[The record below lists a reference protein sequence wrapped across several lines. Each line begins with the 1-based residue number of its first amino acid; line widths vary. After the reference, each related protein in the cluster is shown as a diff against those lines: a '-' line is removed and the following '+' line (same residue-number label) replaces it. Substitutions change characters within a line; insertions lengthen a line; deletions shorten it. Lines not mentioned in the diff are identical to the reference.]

1 MRQLEGSECSHAD
14 YEERARQLE
23 QQRPGWDGAT
33 QLEWRRHQLDQHEA
47 ETNWRRELLTSQ
59 TNASAGV
66 PSISPG
72 ELLAKLGGAE
82 DDAPKLKV
90 QSVRREV
97 YGRMVEQLEI
107 ISPER
112 RVDDSVTSSGAGS
125 PTPGSP
131 DASYVSQSG
140 FSLLGDSLDWLP
152 PIQNTSS
159 YELERAKALMGAAK
173 EAFYPSDKPPRKKPA
188 LDGMLLTRMHDLLG
202 DAPSLQKRLMA
213 YLAHITTRY
222 KWDDRRQKRRSLAPH
237 QCTLR
242 VVCAQGLK
250 KADSYDGSDPYVLI
264 FWNGQLIG
272 RTKVVL
278 NSENPVWDCEVPVL
292 LPPSGHGKREFK
304 LQVFDH
310 DDEEGDNDPDFMGQV
325 LFDGLDGGGDGE
337 AGAPPEENAKGDL
350 VERGLPA
357 SAPTQYTLQKD
368 KAHDVVHHTS
378 TSSYQDPYNAMVGGT
393 LTLELGP
400 HGHAEVTRSIV
411 NGKMVEEAVQAS
423 SGYFVQASVVA
434 PLDLS
439 FWELTEMP
447 STSKATKQFRK
458 KCAENFILPWNLEDE
473 ELGPDWSFRVVD
485 SVRLANNRLE
495 TIEGLPATLG
505 EFLFMGNARVLQF
518 LDLSFNGIRH
528 LDKHVLE
535 SFPNLATLY
544 LHTNLVEDFSEVK
557 KLARLKL
564 LEKLTLQN
572 NPLQTSAL
580 QSMAGSSKGI
590 QEYRIKVVATIPWLK
605 ELDFSTVTGSEHHAA
620 LTHRQNVQKA
630 SEERKLPG
638 PHFSPLPSPL
648 KTMLG
653 RQAGFRR
660 GAGSPTKR

>member
-1 MRQLEGSECSHAD
+1 MRQLEGSECSYAD

-23 QQRPGWDGAT
+23 LQRPGWDGST
-33 QLEWRRHQLDQHEA
+33 QTEWRRWQLDQHEA
-47 ETNWRRELLTSQ
+47 ETNWRRELLSSQ

-66 PSISPG
+66 PAISPG
-72 ELLAKLGGAE
+72 ELLAKLGGAD
-82 DDAPKLKV
+82 DDAPRLKV

-97 YGRMVEQLEI
+97 YGRMETQLEI
-107 ISPER
+107 FSPER
-112 RVDDSVTSSGAGS
+112 RVDDSVAS
-125 PTPGSP
+125 PAPGSP
-131 DASYVSQSG
+131 NASYVSQSG

-159 YELERAKALMGAAK
+159 YELERAKALMDAAQ
-173 EAFYPSDKPPRKKPA
+173 EAFYPTDKPPRKMPS
-188 LDGMLLTRMHDLLG
+188 LDGMLLTRMHDLLA
-202 DAPSLQKRLMA
+202 DAPLLQKRLMG
-213 YLAHITTRY
+213 YLAHITTRH
-222 KWDDRRQKRRSLAPH
+222 KWDERRQKRRSLAPH

-250 KADSYDGSDPYVLI
+250 KADSYDGSDPYVLL

-278 NSENPVWDCEVPVL
+278 DSENPVWDCEIPLLVPR
-292 LPPSGHGKREFK
+292 SGHGKREFK

-310 DDEEGDNDPDFMGQV
+310 DDEEGDNGPNFMGQV
-325 LFDGLDGGGDGE
+325 LFDGVDGGIDGE
-337 AGAPPEENAKGDL
+337 ATTPVENARGDL
-350 VERGLPA
+350 VERGLPV
-357 SAPTQYTLQKD
+357 SSPTQYTLQKD

-378 TSSYQDPYNAMVGGT
+378 ASSYKDPYNAMVGGT
-393 LTLELGP
+393 LTLEFGP

-411 NGKMVEEAVQAS
+411 NGKMAEEVVQAS
-423 SGYFVQASVVA
+423 SGYLVQASVIA
-434 PLDLS
+434 PLDFS

-447 STSKATKQFRK
+447 STEKATKQFRQN
-458 KCAENFILPWNLEDE
+458 CAKNQILPWNLEDE
-473 ELGPDWSFRVVD
+473 EFGPDWSFKVVD
-485 SVRLANNRLE
+485 CVRLANNRLE
-495 TIEGLPATLG
+495 TIEGLPAALG
-505 EFLFMGNARVLQF
+505 DFLFMGNARVLHS

-535 SFPNLATLY
+535 SFPNLATLH
-544 LHTNLVEDFSEVK
+544 LHTNLIEDFSEVK

-564 LEKLTLQN
+564 LDKLTLQN
-572 NPLQTSAL
+572 NPLQTGAL

-620 LTHRQNVQKA
+620 LTHRQNVQKSA
-630 SEERKLPG
+630 EERKLPG